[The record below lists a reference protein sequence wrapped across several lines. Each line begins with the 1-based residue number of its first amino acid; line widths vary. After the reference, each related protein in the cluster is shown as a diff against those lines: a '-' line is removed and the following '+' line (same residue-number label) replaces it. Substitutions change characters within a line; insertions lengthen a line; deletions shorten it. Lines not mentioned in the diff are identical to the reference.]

1 MKIYLSSNKNN
12 LNTSILSNVVQSKL
26 IAFVEALRH

>member
-1 MKIYLSSNKNN
+1 MKIYLSTNKNN
-12 LNTSILSNVVQSKL
+12 LNTSILFNVAQSKL